1 MVIGNG
7 MIANRFFNYKNDEG
21 KIIFASGVS
30 NSKDTEAVNF
40 QREFELLDKTI
51 KRESW

>member
-7 MIANRFFNYKNDEG
+7 MIANRFMNYKDEKD

-30 NSKDTEAVNF
+30 NSKD
-40 QREFELLDKTI
+40 KI
-51 KRESW
+51 

>member
-7 MIANRFFNYKNDEG
+7 MIANRFMSYKSDRD

-30 NSKDTEAVNF
+30 NSKDT
-40 QREFELLDKTI
+40 I
-51 KRESW
+51 